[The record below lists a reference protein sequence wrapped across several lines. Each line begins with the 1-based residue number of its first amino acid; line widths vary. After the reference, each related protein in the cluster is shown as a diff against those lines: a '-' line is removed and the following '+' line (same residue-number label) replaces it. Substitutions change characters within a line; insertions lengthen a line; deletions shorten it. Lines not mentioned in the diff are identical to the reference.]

1 MNDLQQHES
10 VTHTIFGCMPSAKW
24 KWMGHDGLY
33 KPMCSLYMY
42 ICTKEATHQEYVYLD
57 TVYSQCNLLPSS
69 RSSRLRSHIYT
80 HELSYAAYSAHT
92 ICISHMQGICA
103 RRACNVRVPMDAIG
117 ATCTVDA
124 NMLGKSH
131 DHLSTY
137 RTHALLVH
145 LHDR

>member
-92 ICISHMQGICA
+92 ICISHMQGIWLWRDCTSPTHMHGMHCSIQA
-103 RRACNVRVPMDAIG
+103 
-117 ATCTVDA
+117 CTVDA
-124 NMLGKSH
+124 NALRKSH
-131 DHLSTY
+131 DNLSTY
-137 RTHALLVH
+137 HVDC
-145 LHDR
+145 LH